1 MSFPDLTVSEL
12 ETRVRTYLSEV
23 TPSFYTQAEIWR
35 WLSLS
40 AKDIG
45 QECLV
50 PRRVLEVDTANGVR
64 TVTTHVYKVTHVEYV
79 PSSGRSL
86 NLPKIDPLKTSHY
99 PIDGV
104 TPQYW
109 YEHGDSIGIEPLP
122 NATYRL
128 LLYVIDFPKVVV
140 PISIFS

>member
-23 TPSFYTQAEIWR
+23 TPSFFTQVEIWR

-45 QECLV
+45 QKCLV
-50 PRRVLEVDTANGVR
+50 PRRVLEVDTTSGTR
-64 TVTTHVYKVTHVEYV
+64 TVTTHVYKVMHVEYV

-86 NLPKIDPLKTSHY
+86 NMPKIDPLRIGHY
-99 PIDGV
+99 PLDGT

-109 YEHGDSIGIEPLP
+109 YEHGDSIGVEPLP

-140 PISIFS
+140 PVAAFT